1 MIEKQKARM
10 IYPALCMQEDPHFK
24 IPHVRGHDTSN

>member
-24 IPHVRGHDTSN
+24 ISHMRGHDMSN